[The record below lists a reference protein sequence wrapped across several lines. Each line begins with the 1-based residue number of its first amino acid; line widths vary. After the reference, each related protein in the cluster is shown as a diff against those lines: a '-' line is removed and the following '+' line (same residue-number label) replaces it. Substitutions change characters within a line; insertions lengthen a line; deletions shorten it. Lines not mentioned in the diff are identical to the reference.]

1 MTMLNTSLEHFAAD
15 LASSSPTPGGG
26 GAAALAGALA
36 AALGNMVGNLTIGKK
51 KYAQNE
57 PRLKQLDAM
66 AERLRGQLLQQ
77 IDADAEAF
85 EPLSKAYSIPKDQE
99 GRDETLEQCLHQAA
113 EPPMQI
119 LRLSCNVIQL
129 VQEYAELG
137 SKLMISDAGC
147 AASLAKSAVQ
157 CAALNVYVNT
167 RLMKDKKYADSLME
181 EVKVRM
187 DRYLPAADDVYQT
200 ILEALQ

>member
-1 MTMLNTSLEHFAAD
+1 MTMLNTSLEHFTAD

-26 GAAALAGALA
+26 GAAALAGALSS
-36 AALGNMVGNLTIGKK
+36 ALGQMVGNLTIGKK

-57 PRLKQLDAM
+57 PRLKQLNKM
-66 AERLRGQLLQQ
+66 AGRIQTQLLHQ

-113 EPPMQI
+113 DPPLQI
-119 LRLSCNVIQL
+119 LRLSCDVIQL
-129 VQEYAELG
+129 VEEYAKLG

-147 AASLAKSAVQ
+147 AASLAKSAAQ

-181 EVKVRM
+181 EVKLRM
-187 DRYLPAADDVYQT
+187 DRYLPVADDIYQS

>member
-26 GAAALAGALA
+26 GAAAMAGALA

-51 KYAQNE
+51 KYAANE
-57 PRLKQLDAM
+57 PRLLQLNKM
-66 AERLRGQLLQQ
+66 SERLRKQLLRQ

-99 GRDETLEQCLHQAA
+99 DRDAVLEHCLHQAA
-113 EPPMQI
+113 DPPLQI
-119 LRLSCNVIQL
+119 LRLSCDVIQL
-129 VQEYAELG
+129 VQEYAKLG

-147 AASLAKSAVQ
+147 AASLAKSAAQ

-167 RLMKDKKYADSLME
+167 RLMKDKQYAESLME
-181 EVKVRM
+181 EVKIRM
-187 DRYLPAADDVYQT
+187 DRYLPQADDVYDS